1 LKKCSQDPKKMYKL
15 VINGG
20 IPLKGSIRTSGS
32 KNATLPIFF
41 SSILADGPIKLSNTP
56 QLSDVSTTLRLLMD
70 MGSNFVLEENGSIF
84 IDSSSLTNL
93 TAEYSLVK
101 TMRASILALGPMLA
115 KYKEAKISLPGGCAI
130 GTRPV
135 NLHLD
140 ALEKMGAKIEV
151 RNGYI
156 YAKTNGL
163 LGAQINFDLI
173 SVTATENIVMAAS
186 LAKGITTIN
195 NAAQEPEVT
204 DLIRCLKKMGAKISG
219 ENTSSLVIEGVDHLS
234 SVEYSI
240 CPDRIEAGTYLVAA
254 AITGGK
260 ITVNNIEPDAM
271 RAVIG
276 KLIETGADIQT
287 NQNSIK
293 LDMKG
298 KRPQPVNIR
307 TSAYPNFPTD
317 MQAQFMALNSVAEG
331 SSTITETIFE
341 NRFMHVPELS
351 RMGANLKLEGN
362 TVVCKGVKSLTGANL
377 MATDLR
383 ASASLVLA
391 GLAAQGS
398 TKIERVYHLD
408 RGYEMI
414 EEKFK
419 MLGAD
424 IERVQH

>member
-1 LKKCSQDPKKMYKL
+1 MYKL

-20 IPLKGSIRTSGS
+20 TPLNGSMKTSGS

-41 SSILADGPIKLSNTP
+41 ATILADGPLKLSNTP

-70 MGSNFVLEENGSIF
+70 MGSSFVLEEDSSIS
-84 IDSSSLTNL
+84 IDSSSLTKL
-93 TAEYSLVK
+93 TAEYELVK
-101 TMRASILALGPMLA
+101 TMRASILTLGPMLA
-115 KYKEAKISLPGGCAI
+115 KYKKAKISLPGGCAI

-135 NLHLD
+135 NLHLS
-140 ALEKMGAKIEV
+140 ALEQMGAKIEV
-151 RNGYI
+151 KNGYI
-156 YAKTNGL
+156 YASTNEL
-163 LGAQINFDLI
+163 VGAQINFDMI
-173 SVTATENIVMAAS
+173 SVTATENIIMAAT
-186 LAKGITTIN
+186 LAKGTTTIN

-204 DLIRCLKKMGAKISG
+204 DLIKCLNKMGAKIIG
-219 ENTSSLVIEGVDHLS
+219 ENTSTIVIQGVDHLS
-234 SVEYSI
+234 GIDYSI

-260 ITVNNIEPDAM
+260 IVVNNIEPDSM
-271 RAVIG
+271 RSVIG

-298 KRPQPVNIR
+298 KRPQPVDIR

-317 MQAQFMALNSVAEG
+317 MQAQFMALNSIADG

-362 TVVCKGVKSLTGANL
+362 TVVCKGVKLLTGANL

-398 TKIERVYHLD
+398 TTIERVYHLD

>member
-1 LKKCSQDPKKMYKL
+1 MYKL

-20 IPLKGSIRTSGS
+20 TPLNGSIKTSGS

-41 SSILADGPIKLSNTP
+41 ASILADGPLRLSNTP

-70 MGSNFVLEENGSIF
+70 MGSSFVLEEDSSIS
-84 IDSSSLTNL
+84 IDSSSLKNL
-93 TAEYSLVK
+93 TAEYELVK
-101 TMRASILALGPMLA
+101 TMRASILTLGPMLS
-115 KYKEAKISLPGGCAI
+115 KYKKAKISLPGGCAI

-135 NLHLD
+135 NLHLS

-151 RNGYI
+151 KNGYI
-156 YAKTNGL
+156 HASTNEL
-163 LGAQINFDLI
+163 TGANINFDLI
-173 SVTATENIVMAAS
+173 SVTATENIIMAAT
-186 LAKGITTIN
+186 LAKGTTTIN

-204 DLIRCLKKMGAKISG
+204 DLILCLKKMGAKITG
-219 ENTSSLVIEGVDHLS
+219 ENTSTIVIQGVDNLNGID
-234 SVEYSI
+234 YSI

-254 AITGGK
+254 AITGGR
-260 ITVNNIEPDAM
+260 IVVNNIEPDSM

-287 NQNSIK
+287 NQNTIK

-298 KRPQPVNIR
+298 KRPQPVDIR

-317 MQAQFMALNSVAEG
+317 MQAQFMALNSIAEG

-362 TVVCKGVKSLTGANL
+362 TVVCKGVKLLTGANL

-391 GLAAQGS
+391 GLAAQG
-398 TKIERVYHLD
+398 TTTIDRVYHLD

>member
-1 LKKCSQDPKKMYKL
+1 MYKL
-15 VINGG
+15 DIHGG
-20 IPLKGSIRTSGS
+20 SPLTGSIKTSGS

-41 SSILADGPIKLSNTP
+41 SSILANSPLKLSNTP

-70 MGSNFVLEENGSIF
+70 MGSNFVLEEDGSIF
-84 IDSSSLTNL
+84 IDSSKLTNL
-93 TAEYSLVK
+93 TAEYALVK
-101 TMRASILALGPMLA
+101 TMRASILTLGPMLA

-140 ALEKMGAKIEV
+140 ALEKMGATIDVK
-151 RNGYI
+151 NGYI
-156 YAKTNGL
+156 YASAKEL
-163 LGAQINFDLI
+163 VGAQINFDLI
-173 SVTATENIVMAAS
+173 SVTATENIIMAAT

-204 DLIRCLKKMGAKISG
+204 DLILCLKKMGAKITG
-219 ENTSSLVIEGVDHLS
+219 ENTSSLIIEGVDHLDGC
-234 SVEYSI
+234 EYTI

-260 ITVNNIEPDAM
+260 ITVNNIEPDSM

-298 KRPQPVNIR
+298 KRPNPVNIR

-317 MQAQFMALNSVAEG
+317 MQAQFMALNSIAEG

-351 RMGANLKLEGN
+351 RMGADLKLEGN
-362 TVVCKGVKSLTGANL
+362 TVVCKGVKSLSGANL

-391 GLAAQGS
+391 GLAAHG
-398 TKIERVYHLD
+398 TTTIERVYHLD

>member
-1 LKKCSQDPKKMYKL
+1 MAALKPLALKMLLY
-15 VINGG
+15 
-20 IPLKGSIRTSGS
+20 P
-32 KNATLPIFF
+32 FF
-41 SSILADGPIKLSNTP
+41 LHQFLLMGRSKLSNTP

-70 MGSNFVLEENGSIF
+70 MGANFVLEEDGSIY
-84 IDSSSLTNL
+84 IDSSILTNL
-93 TAEYSLVK
+93 VAEYSLVK
-101 TMRASILALGPMLA
+101 TMRASILTLGPMLS
-115 KYKEAKISLPGGCAI
+115 KYKKAKISLPGGCAI

-151 RNGYI
+151 KNGYI
-156 YAKTNGL
+156 FAEAKELIGT
-163 LGAQINFDLI
+163 QINFDMI
-173 SVTATENIVMAAS
+173 SVTATENILMAAT

-204 DLIRCLKKMGAKISG
+204 DLISCLKKMGAKISG
-219 ENTSSLVIEGVDHLS
+219 QNTSTLIIEGVDSLDG
-234 SVEYSI
+234 VNYNI

-260 ITVNNIEPDAM
+260 ITVNNIEPDSM

-287 NQNSIK
+287 DQNSIK

-298 KRPQPVNIR
+298 KRPKPVNIR

-317 MQAQFMALNSVAEG
+317 MQAQFMALNSIADG

-351 RMGANLKLEGN
+351 RMGANLNLEGN
-362 TVVCKGVKSLTGANL
+362 TVVCKGVKLLTGANL

-391 GLAAQGS
+391 GLAANGLTS
-398 TKIERVYHLD
+398 IERVYHLD

>member
-1 LKKCSQDPKKMYKL
+1 MYKL

-20 IPLKGSIRTSGS
+20 LPLNGSIQTSGS

-41 SSILADGPIKLSNTP
+41 ASILANGPLKLSNTP

-70 MGSNFVLEENGSIF
+70 MGANFVLEEDGSIY
-84 IDSSSLTNL
+84 IDSSNLTNL
-93 TAEYSLVK
+93 VAEYSLVK
-101 TMRASILALGPMLA
+101 TMRASILTLGPMLS
-115 KYKEAKISLPGGCAI
+115 KYKKAKISLPGGCAI

-151 RNGYI
+151 KNGYI
-156 YAKTNGL
+156 FAEAKELIGT
-163 LGAQINFDLI
+163 QINFDMI
-173 SVTATENIVMAAS
+173 SVTATENILMAAT

-204 DLIRCLKKMGAKISG
+204 DLISCLKKMGAKISG
-219 ENTSSLVIEGVDHLS
+219 QNTSTLIIEGVDSLDG
-234 SVEYSI
+234 VNYNI

-260 ITVNNIEPDAM
+260 ITVNNIEPDSM

-287 NQNSIK
+287 DQNSIK

-298 KRPQPVNIR
+298 KRPKPVNIR

-317 MQAQFMALNSVAEG
+317 MQAQFMALNSIADG

-351 RMGANLKLEGN
+351 RMGANLNLEGN
-362 TVVCKGVKSLTGANL
+362 TVVCKGVKLLTGANL

-391 GLAAQGS
+391 GLAANGLTS
-398 TKIERVYHLD
+398 IERVYHLD

>member
-1 LKKCSQDPKKMYKL
+1 MYKL
-15 VINGG
+15 VIRGG
-20 IPLKGSIRTSGS
+20 IPLSGNIKTSGS

-41 SSILADGPIKLSNTP
+41 ASILADGPLKLANTP

-70 MGSNFVLEENGSIF
+70 MGSNFVLEEDGSIF
-84 IDSSSLTNL
+84 IDSSTLTNL
-93 TAEYSLVK
+93 TADYSLVK
-101 TMRASILALGPMLA
+101 TMRASILTLGPMLA
-115 KYKEAKISLPGGCAI
+115 KYKKAKISLPGGCAI

-151 RNGYI
+151 KNGYI
-156 YAKTNGL
+156 HASAKELIGT
-163 LGAQINFDLI
+163 QINFDLI
-173 SVTATENIVMAAS
+173 SVTATENVLMAAT

-204 DLIRCLKKMGAKISG
+204 DLIYCLKKMGAKIFG
-219 ENTSSLVIEGVDHLS
+219 ENTSTLIIEGVDRLS
-234 SVEYSI
+234 DASYCI

-254 AITGGK
+254 AITGGS
-260 ITVNNIEPDAM
+260 ITVNNIEPDSM
-271 RAVIG
+271 RSVIG

-287 NQNSIK
+287 NKDSIK
-293 LDMKG
+293 LNMNG
-298 KRPQPVNIR
+298 RRPQAVNIR

-317 MQAQFMALNSVAEG
+317 MQAQFMALNSIAEG

-391 GLAAQGS
+391 GLAAKGS
-398 TKIERVYHLD
+398 TTIERVYHLD

>member
-1 LKKCSQDPKKMYKL
+1 MYKL

-20 IPLKGSIRTSGS
+20 TLLKGSIKTSGS

-41 SSILADGPIKLSNTP
+41 SSILADGPLKLSNTP

-70 MGSNFVLEENGSIF
+70 MGSNFVLEEDGSIF
-84 IDSSSLTNL
+84 IDSSTLTNL
-93 TAEYSLVK
+93 IAEYSLVK
-101 TMRASILALGPMLA
+101 TMRASILTLGPMLA
-115 KYKEAKISLPGGCAI
+115 KYKKAKISLPGGCAI

-140 ALEKMGAKIEV
+140 ALEKMGATIEV

-156 YAKTNGL
+156 YAKTKEL
-163 LGAQINFDLI
+163 IGANINFDLI
-173 SVTATENIVMAAS
+173 SVTATENIIMAAT
-186 LAKGITTIN
+186 LAKGITTLN

-219 ENTSSLVIEGVDHLS
+219 ENTSTLVIEGVDHLS
-234 SVEYSI
+234 GVEYSI

-298 KRPQPVNIR
+298 KRPYPVNIR

-351 RMGANLKLEGN
+351 RMGADLKLEGN
-362 TVVCKGVKSLTGANL
+362 TVVCKGVKSLSGANL

-398 TKIERVYHLD
+398 TTIERVYHLD

>member
-1 LKKCSQDPKKMYKL
+1 MYKL

-20 IPLKGSIRTSGS
+20 TPLSGSMKTSGS

-41 SSILADGPIKLSNTP
+41 SSILADGPLKLSNTP

-70 MGSNFVLEENGSIF
+70 MGSSFVLEEDSSIS

-93 TAEYSLVK
+93 MAEYELVK
-101 TMRASILALGPMLA
+101 TMRASILTLGPMLA
-115 KYKEAKISLPGGCAI
+115 KYKKAKISLPGGCAI

-135 NLHLD
+135 NLHLS
-140 ALEKMGAKIEV
+140 ALEKMGAKIDV
-151 RNGYI
+151 KNGYI
-156 YAKTNGL
+156 YASTNEL
-163 LGAQINFDLI
+163 IGANINFDLI
-173 SVTATENIVMAAS
+173 SVTATENIIMAAT
-186 LAKGITTIN
+186 LAKGTTTIN

-204 DLIRCLKKMGAKISG
+204 DLILCLKKMGAKIIG
-219 ENTSSLVIEGVDHLS
+219 ENTSTIVIQGVDHLNGIS
-234 SVEYSI
+234 YSI

-260 ITVNNIEPDAM
+260 IVVNNIEPDSM

-287 NQNSIK
+287 NKNSIK

-298 KRPQPVNIR
+298 KRPQPVDIR

-317 MQAQFMALNSVAEG
+317 MQAQFMALNSIAEG

-362 TVVCKGVKSLTGANL
+362 TVVCKGVKLLTGANL

-398 TKIERVYHLD
+398 TTIERVYHLD

>member
-1 LKKCSQDPKKMYKL
+1 MYKL

-20 IPLKGSIRTSGS
+20 TPLKGSIKTSGS

-41 SSILADGPIKLSNTP
+41 SSILADGPLKLSNTP

-70 MGSNFVLEENGSIF
+70 MGSNFVLEEDGSIF
-84 IDSSSLTNL
+84 IDSSTLTNL

-101 TMRASILALGPMLA
+101 TMRASILTLGPMLA
-115 KYKEAKISLPGGCAI
+115 KYKKAKISLPGGCAI

-140 ALEKMGAKIEV
+140 ALEKMGATIEV

-156 YAKTNGL
+156 YAKTKEL
-163 LGAQINFDLI
+163 IGANINFDLI
-173 SVTATENIVMAAS
+173 SVTATENIIMAAT
-186 LAKGITTIN
+186 LAKGITTLN

-219 ENTSSLVIEGVDHLS
+219 ENTSTLVIEGVDHLS
-234 SVEYSI
+234 GVEYSI

-298 KRPQPVNIR
+298 KRPSPVNIR

-351 RMGANLKLEGN
+351 RMGASLKLEGN
-362 TVVCKGVKSLTGANL
+362 TVVCKGVKYLSGANL

-398 TKIERVYHLD
+398 TTIERVYHLD

>member
-1 LKKCSQDPKKMYKL
+1 MYKL
-15 VINGG
+15 VIQGG
-20 IPLKGSIRTSGS
+20 IPLSGSIKTSGS
-32 KNATLPIFF
+32 KNASLPIFF
-41 SSILADGPIKLSNTP
+41 ASILADSPLKLANTP
-56 QLSDVSTTLRLLMD
+56 QLSDVSTTLRLLME

-84 IDSSSLTNL
+84 IDSSTLNNL
-93 TAEYSLVK
+93 TADYSLVK
-101 TMRASILALGPMLA
+101 TMRASILTLGPMLA
-115 KYKEAKISLPGGCAI
+115 KYKKAKISLPGGCAI

-135 NLHLD
+135 NLHLN
-140 ALEKMGAKIEV
+140 ALEKMGAQIEV
-151 RNGYI
+151 KNGYI
-156 YAKTNGL
+156 HASANELIGT
-163 LGAQINFDLI
+163 QINFDLV
-173 SVTATENIVMAAS
+173 SVTSTENILMAAT

-204 DLIRCLKKMGAKISG
+204 DLIYCLNKMGAKITG
-219 ENTSSLVIEGVDHLS
+219 ENTSTLIIEGVDHLNGTD
-234 SVEYSI
+234 YCI

-254 AITGGK
+254 AITGGS
-260 ITVNNIEPDAM
+260 ITVSNIEPDSM
-271 RAVIG
+271 RSVIG
-276 KLIETGADIQT
+276 KLIETGADLQT
-287 NQNSIK
+287 NNNSIK

-298 KRPQPVNIR
+298 RRPQAVNIR

-317 MQAQFMALNSVAEG
+317 MQAQFMALNSIAEG

-391 GLAAQGS
+391 GLAAKGS
-398 TKIERVYHLD
+398 TTIERVYHLD

>member
-1 LKKCSQDPKKMYKL
+1 MYKL
-15 VINGG
+15 LINGG
-20 IPLKGSIRTSGS
+20 TPLSGSIKTSGS

-41 SSILADGPIKLSNTP
+41 ASILADGPLKLSNTP

-70 MGSNFVLEENGSIF
+70 MGSNFVLEEDSSIF
-84 IDSSSLTNL
+84 IDSSNITNL
-93 TAEYSLVK
+93 TAEYELVK
-101 TMRASILALGPMLA
+101 TMRASILTLGPMLA
-115 KYKEAKISLPGGCAI
+115 KYKKAKISLPGGCAI

-151 RNGYI
+151 KNGYI
-156 YAKTNGL
+156 YASTKGL
-163 LGAQINFDLI
+163 VGSQISFDLI
-173 SVTATENIVMAAS
+173 SVTATENIVMAAT
-186 LAKGITTIN
+186 LAKGVTTIN

-204 DLIRCLKKMGAKISG
+204 DMIKCLKKMGAKISG
-219 ENTSSLVIEGVDHLS
+219 ENTSTLVIEGVDHLNG
-234 SVEYSI
+234 VDYSI

-260 ITVNNIEPDAM
+260 ITVNNIEPDSM
-271 RAVIG
+271 RTVIG

-298 KRPQPVNIR
+298 RRPSPVDIR

-317 MQAQFMALNSVAEG
+317 MQAQFMALNSIADG

-362 TVVCKGVKSLTGANL
+362 TVVCKGVKVLSGAKL

-391 GLAAQGS
+391 GLAAQG
-398 TKIERVYHLD
+398 TTTIERVYHLD

>member
-1 LKKCSQDPKKMYKL
+1 MYKL

-20 IPLKGSIRTSGS
+20 IPLNGSIKTSGS

-41 SSILADGPIKLSNTP
+41 ASILADGPLRLANTP

-70 MGSNFVLEENGSIF
+70 MGSNFVLEEDSSIS
-84 IDSSSLTNL
+84 IDSSNLSNL
-93 TAEYSLVK
+93 TAEYELVK

-115 KYKEAKISLPGGCAI
+115 KYKKAKISLPGGCAI

-135 NLHLD
+135 NLHLS
-140 ALEKMGAKIEV
+140 ALEKMGATIEV
-151 RNGYI
+151 KNGYI
-156 YAKTNGL
+156 YAKTKEL
-163 LGAQINFDLI
+163 TGAEINFDLI
-173 SVTATENIVMAAS
+173 SVTATENIVMAAT

-204 DLIRCLKKMGAKISG
+204 DLIKCLNQMGAKIIG
-219 ENTSSLVIEGVDHLS
+219 ENTSTIIIQGVDHLNGID
-234 SVEYSI
+234 YSI

-260 ITVNNIEPDAM
+260 IVVNNIEPDSM
-271 RAVIG
+271 RSVIG
-276 KLIETGADIQT
+276 KLIEAGADIQT
-287 NQNSIK
+287 NHNSIK

-298 KRPQPVNIR
+298 KRPQPVDIR

-317 MQAQFMALNSVAEG
+317 MQAQFMALNSIAKG

-351 RMGANLKLEGN
+351 RMGAILKLEGN
-362 TVVCKGVKSLTGANL
+362 TVVCKGVKFLSGANL

-391 GLAAQGS
+391 GLAAQGL
-398 TKIERVYHLD
+398 TTIERVYHLD

>member
-1 LKKCSQDPKKMYKL
+1 MYKL

-20 IPLKGSIRTSGS
+20 SPLNGTIKTSGS

-41 SSILADGPIKLSNTP
+41 ASILADGPLKLSNTP

-70 MGSNFVLEENGSIF
+70 MGSNFVLEEDSSIS
-84 IDSSSLTNL
+84 IDSSNLTNL
-93 TAEYSLVK
+93 TAEYELVK
-101 TMRASILALGPMLA
+101 TMRASILTLGPMLA
-115 KYKEAKISLPGGCAI
+115 KYKKAKISLPGGCAI

-135 NLHLD
+135 NLHLS

-151 RNGYI
+151 KNGYI
-156 YAKTNGL
+156 YASTNEL
-163 LGAQINFDLI
+163 IGAQINFDMI
-173 SVTATENIVMAAS
+173 SVTATENIIMAAT
-186 LAKGITTIN
+186 LAKGTTTIN

-204 DLIRCLKKMGAKISG
+204 DLIKCLNKMGAKIIG
-219 ENTSSLVIEGVDHLS
+219 ENTSNIIIQGVDRLS
-234 SVEYSI
+234 GVDYSI

-260 ITVNNIEPDAM
+260 IIVNNIEPDSM
-271 RAVIG
+271 RSVIG

-298 KRPQPVNIR
+298 KRPQPVDIR

-317 MQAQFMALNSVAEG
+317 MQAQFMALNSIADG

-362 TVVCKGVKSLTGANL
+362 TVVCKGVKLLTGANL

-391 GLAAQGS
+391 GLAAHGS
-398 TKIERVYHLD
+398 TTIERVYHLD

>member
-1 LKKCSQDPKKMYKL
+1 MYKL

-20 IPLKGSIRTSGS
+20 LPLNGSIKTSGS

-41 SSILADGPIKLSNTP
+41 ASILANGPLKLSNTP

-70 MGSNFVLEENGSIF
+70 MGANFVLEEDGSIY
-84 IDSSSLTNL
+84 IDSSNLTNL
-93 TAEYSLVK
+93 IAEYSLVK
-101 TMRASILALGPMLA
+101 TMRASILTLGPMLS
-115 KYKEAKISLPGGCAI
+115 KYKKAKISLPGGCAI

-140 ALEKMGAKIEV
+140 ALEKMGAKIDV
-151 RNGYI
+151 KNGYI
-156 YAKTNGL
+156 FAEAKELIGT
-163 LGAQINFDLI
+163 QINFDII
-173 SVTATENIVMAAS
+173 SVTATENILMAAT

-204 DLIRCLKKMGAKISG
+204 DLISCLKKMGAKISG
-219 ENTSSLVIEGVDHLS
+219 QNTSTLIIEGVDNLNG
-234 SVEYSI
+234 VNYNI

-260 ITVNNIEPDAM
+260 ITVNNIEPDSM

-287 NQNSIK
+287 DQNSIK

-298 KRPQPVNIR
+298 KRPKPVNIR

-317 MQAQFMALNSVAEG
+317 MQAQFMALNSIADG

-351 RMGANLKLEGN
+351 RMGANLNLEGN
-362 TVVCKGVKSLTGANL
+362 TVICKGVKLLTGANL

-391 GLAAQGS
+391 GLAANGLTS
-398 TKIERVYHLD
+398 IERVYHLD

>member
-1 LKKCSQDPKKMYKL
+1 MYKL
-15 VINGG
+15 LINGG
-20 IPLKGSIRTSGS
+20 TPLNGSIKTSGS

-41 SSILADGPIKLSNTP
+41 ASILADGPLKLSNTP

-70 MGSNFVLEENGSIF
+70 MGSSFVLEEDSSIS
-84 IDSSSLTNL
+84 IDSSSLTSL
-93 TAEYSLVK
+93 IAEYELVK
-101 TMRASILALGPMLA
+101 TMRASILTLGPMLA
-115 KYKEAKISLPGGCAI
+115 KYKQAKISLPGGCAI

-135 NLHLD
+135 NLHLS
-140 ALEKMGAKIEV
+140 ALEKMGATIEV
-151 RNGYI
+151 KNGYI
-156 YAKTNGL
+156 YASTKEL
-163 LGAQINFDLI
+163 VGAEINFDLI
-173 SVTATENIVMAAS
+173 SVTATENIVMAAT

-204 DLIRCLKKMGAKISG
+204 DLIYCLKKMGAKITG
-219 ENTSSLVIEGVDHLS
+219 ENTSTLVVQGVDHLS
-234 SVEYSI
+234 GIDYSI

-260 ITVNNIEPDAM
+260 IIVNNIEPDSM

-298 KRPQPVNIR
+298 KRPQPVDIR

-317 MQAQFMALNSVAEG
+317 MQAQFMALNSIADG

-362 TVVCKGVKSLTGANL
+362 TVVCKGVKLLTGANL

-391 GLAAQGS
+391 GLAAQGP
-398 TKIERVYHLD
+398 TTIERVYHLD

>member
-1 LKKCSQDPKKMYKL
+1 MYKL
-15 VINGG
+15 VIHGG
-20 IPLKGSIRTSGS
+20 APLKGSIKTSGS

-41 SSILADGPIKLSNTP
+41 ASILADGPLKLSNTP

-70 MGSNFVLEENGSIF
+70 MGSNFVLEEDGSIF
-84 IDSSSLTNL
+84 IDSSKLTIL

-101 TMRASILALGPMLA
+101 TMRASILTLGPMLA
-115 KYKEAKISLPGGCAI
+115 KYKKAKISLPGGCAI

-135 NLHLD
+135 NLHLE
-140 ALEKMGAKIEV
+140 ALEKMGATIEV
-151 RNGYI
+151 KNGYI
-156 YAKTNGL
+156 HAKTKEL
-163 LGAQINFDLI
+163 VGAQINFDLI
-173 SVTATENIVMAAS
+173 SVTATENIIMAAS

-204 DLIRCLKKMGAKISG
+204 DLIRCLNKMGAKILG
-219 ENTSSLVIEGVDHLS
+219 ENTSTLVIEGVDHLS
-234 SVEYSI
+234 GVEYSI

-298 KRPQPVNIR
+298 KRPYPVNIR

-317 MQAQFMALNSVAEG
+317 MQAQFMALNSVADG

-362 TVVCKGVKSLTGANL
+362 TVVCKGVKSLSGANL

-391 GLAAQGS
+391 G
-398 TKIERVYHLD
+398 
-408 RGYEMI
+408 
-414 EEKFK
+414 
-419 MLGAD
+419 
-424 IERVQH
+424 

>member
-1 LKKCSQDPKKMYKL
+1 MYKL
-15 VINGG
+15 VIKGG
-20 IPLKGSIRTSGS
+20 TPLSGKIKTSGS

-41 SSILADGPIKLSNTP
+41 ASILSDDPLKLANTP

-70 MGSNFVLEENGSIF
+70 MGSSFVLEEDGSIF
-84 IDSSSLTNL
+84 IDSSNL
-93 TAEYSLVK
+93 VNLVADYSLVK
-101 TMRASILALGPMLA
+101 TMRASILTLGPMLA
-115 KYKEAKISLPGGCAI
+115 KYKKAKISLPGGCAI

-135 NLHLD
+135 NLHLN

-151 RNGYI
+151 KNGYI
-156 YAKTNGL
+156 YASTKELIGT
-163 LGAQINFDLI
+163 QINLDLV
-173 SVTATENIVMAAS
+173 SVTATENILMAAT
-186 LAKGITTIN
+186 LAKGFTTIN

-204 DLIRCLKKMGAKISG
+204 DLVYCLKKMGAKISG
-219 ENTSSLVIEGVDHLS
+219 ENTSTLIIEGVDHLNGTN
-234 SVEYSI
+234 YSI

-254 AITGGK
+254 AITGGSIK
-260 ITVNNIEPDAM
+260 VNNIEPDSM
-271 RAVIG
+271 RSVIG

-287 NQNSIK
+287 NKNSIK

-298 KRPQPVNIR
+298 KRPQAVNIR

-317 MQAQFMALNSVAEG
+317 MQAQFMALNSIADG

-362 TVVCKGVKSLTGANL
+362 TVVCKGVKSLSGANL

-391 GLAAQGS
+391 GLAAKGS
-398 TKIERVYHLD
+398 TTIERVYHLD

-424 IERVQH
+424 IKRVQH

>member
-1 LKKCSQDPKKMYKL
+1 MFKL
-15 VINGG
+15 LIKGG
-20 IPLKGSIRTSGS
+20 AALSGSIKTSGS

-41 SSILADGPIKLSNTP
+41 ASILADGPLKLSNTP

-70 MGSNFVLEENGSIF
+70 MGSNFVLEEDGSIF
-84 IDSSSLTNL
+84 IDSSNL
-93 TAEYSLVK
+93 SKLVAEYELVK

-115 KYKEAKISLPGGCAI
+115 KYKKAKISLPGGCAI

-151 RNGYI
+151 KNGYI
-156 YAKTNGL
+156 FVSTKELIGT
-163 LGAQINFDLI
+163 QINFDLI
-173 SVTATENIVMAAS
+173 SVTATENIVMAAT
-186 LAKGITTIN
+186 LAKGTTTIN

-204 DLIRCLKKMGAKISG
+204 DLILCLKKMGAKISG
-219 ENTSSLVIEGVDHLS
+219 ENTSTIVVEGVDNLNGID
-234 SVEYSI
+234 YAI

-260 ITVNNIEPDAM
+260 IIVNNIEPDSM
-271 RAVIG
+271 RSVIG

-298 KRPQPVNIR
+298 RRPKPVNIR

-317 MQAQFMALNSVAEG
+317 MQAQFMALNSIAEG

-362 TVVCKGVKSLTGANL
+362 TVVCKGVKLLSGANL

-391 GLAAQGS
+391 GLAAQG
-398 TKIERVYHLD
+398 TTTIERVYHLD

-424 IERVQH
+424 IERIQH

>member
-1 LKKCSQDPKKMYKL
+1 MYKL
-15 VINGG
+15 IINGG
-20 IPLKGSIRTSGS
+20 TPLNGSIRTSGS
-32 KNATLPIFF
+32 KNATLPIYFA
-41 SSILADGPIKLSNTP
+41 SILADSPLKLANTP
-56 QLSDVSTTLRLLMD
+56 QLSDVSTSLRLLMD
-70 MGSNFVLEENGSIF
+70 MGSNFVLEE
-84 IDSSSLTNL
+84 DSSISLDSSNLTKL
-93 TAEYSLVK
+93 TAEYELVK
-101 TMRASILALGPMLA
+101 TMRASILTLGPMLA
-115 KYKEAKISLPGGCAI
+115 KYKQAKISLPGGCAI

-135 NLHLD
+135 NLHLS
-140 ALEKMGAKIEV
+140 ALEKMGATIVVK
-151 RNGYI
+151 NGYI
-156 YAKTNGL
+156 YAETKEL
-163 LGAQINFDLI
+163 LGTEINFDLI
-173 SVTATENIVMAAS
+173 SVTATENIIMAAT
-186 LAKGITTIN
+186 LAKGTTTIN

-204 DLIRCLKKMGAKISG
+204 DLILCLKKMGAKITG
-219 ENTSSLVIEGVDHLS
+219 ENTSTIVIQGVDHLDG
-234 SVEYSI
+234 VDYSI

-254 AITGGK
+254 SITGGK
-260 ITVNNIEPDAM
+260 ITVNNIRPDSM

-298 KRPQPVNIR
+298 KRPQPVDIR

-317 MQAQFMALNSVAEG
+317 MQAQFMALNSIAEG

-362 TVVCKGVKSLTGANL
+362 TVVCKGVKLLSGANL

-398 TKIERVYHLD
+398 TTIERVYHLD

>member
-1 LKKCSQDPKKMYKL
+1 MYKL
-15 VINGG
+15 VIKGG
-20 IPLKGSIRTSGS
+20 IPLSGNIKTSGS

-41 SSILADGPIKLSNTP
+41 ASILADGPLKLANTP
-56 QLSDVSTTLRLLMD
+56 QLSDVSTTLRLLME
-70 MGSNFVLEENGSIF
+70 MGSNFVLEEDGSIF
-84 IDSSSLTNL
+84 IDSSTLTNL
-93 TAEYSLVK
+93 SADYSLVK
-101 TMRASILALGPMLA
+101 TMRASILTLGPMLA
-115 KYKEAKISLPGGCAI
+115 KYKKAKISLPGGCAI

-151 RNGYI
+151 KNGYI
-156 YAKTNGL
+156 YASAKELVGT
-163 LGAQINFDLI
+163 QINFDLV
-173 SVTATENIVMAAS
+173 SVTATENILMAAT

-204 DLIRCLKKMGAKISG
+204 DLIYCLKNMGAKISG
-219 ENTSSLVIEGVDHLS
+219 ENTSTLIIEGVDHLS
-234 SVEYSI
+234 SASYSI

-254 AITGGK
+254 AITGGT
-260 ITVNNIEPDAM
+260 INVTNIEPDFL
-271 RAVIG
+271 RSVIG

-287 NQNSIK
+287 NKDSIK
-293 LDMKG
+293 LNMNG
-298 KRPQPVNIR
+298 KRPQAVNIR

-317 MQAQFMALNSVAEG
+317 MQAQFMALNSIAEG

-341 NRFMHVPELS
+341 NRFMHVPELN

-391 GLAAQGS
+391 GLAAKGS
-398 TKIERVYHLD
+398 TTIERVYHLD

>member
-1 LKKCSQDPKKMYKL
+1 MYKL
-15 VINGG
+15 VIQGG
-20 IPLKGSIRTSGS
+20 NSLKGNIKTSGS

-41 SSILADGPIKLSNTP
+41 ASILSDDPLKLANTP

-70 MGSNFVLEENGSIF
+70 MGSSFVLEEDGSIF
-84 IDSSSLTNL
+84 IDSSNL
-93 TAEYSLVK
+93 INLVADYSLVK
-101 TMRASILALGPMLA
+101 TMRASILTLGPTLA
-115 KYKEAKISLPGGCAI
+115 KYKKAKISLPGGCAI

-135 NLHLD
+135 NLHLN
-140 ALEKMGAKIEV
+140 ALEKMGANIEV
-151 RNGYI
+151 KNGYI
-156 YAKTNGL
+156 HASAKELIGT
-163 LGAQINFDLI
+163 QINFDLV
-173 SVTATENIVMAAS
+173 SVTATENILMAAT

-204 DLIRCLKKMGAKISG
+204 DLIYCLKKMGAKISG
-219 ENTSSLVIEGVDHLS
+219 ENTSTLIIEGVDHLNGTDY
-234 SVEYSI
+234 SV

-254 AITGGK
+254 AITGGS
-260 ITVNNIEPDAM
+260 ITVNNIEPDSM
-271 RAVIG
+271 RSVIG

-287 NQNSIK
+287 NKNSIK
-293 LDMKG
+293 LNMKG
-298 KRPQPVNIR
+298 RRPQAVNIR

-317 MQAQFMALNSVAEG
+317 MQAQFMALNSIAKG
-331 SSTITETIFE
+331 NSTITETIFE

-391 GLAAQGS
+391 GLAAKGS
-398 TKIERVYHLD
+398 TTIERVYHLD

-424 IERVQH
+424 IKRVQH

>member
-1 LKKCSQDPKKMYKL
+1 MYKL
-15 VINGG
+15 DIHGG
-20 IPLKGSIRTSGS
+20 SPLTGSIKTSGS

-41 SSILADGPIKLSNTP
+41 ASILADGPLKLSNTP
-56 QLSDVSTTLRLLMD
+56 QLSDVSTTLRLFMD
-70 MGSNFVLEENGSIF
+70 MGSNFVLEEDGSIF
-84 IDSSSLTNL
+84 IDSSQLNNL
-93 TAEYSLVK
+93 VAEYALVK
-101 TMRASILALGPMLA
+101 TMRASILTLGPMLT

-140 ALEKMGAKIEV
+140 ALEKMGATIEV
-151 RNGYI
+151 KNGYI
-156 YAKTNGL
+156 YAKAKEL
-163 LGAQINFDLI
+163 VGAQINFDLI
-173 SVTATENIVMAAS
+173 SVTATENIIMAAT

-204 DLIRCLKKMGAKISG
+204 DLIRCLKKMGAKITG
-219 ENTSSLVIEGVDHLS
+219 ENTSSLIIEGVDHLDGC
-234 SVEYSI
+234 EYSI

-260 ITVNNIEPDAM
+260 ITVNNIEPDSM

-298 KRPQPVNIR
+298 KRPNPVNIR

-317 MQAQFMALNSVAEG
+317 MQAQFMALNSIAEG

-351 RMGANLKLEGN
+351 RMGADLKLEGN
-362 TVVCKGVKSLTGANL
+362 TVVCKGVKSLSGANL

-391 GLAAQGS
+391 GLAAHG
-398 TKIERVYHLD
+398 TTTIERVYHLD

>member
-1 LKKCSQDPKKMYKL
+1 MYKL

-20 IPLKGSIRTSGS
+20 TPLNGSMKTSGS

-41 SSILADGPIKLSNTP
+41 ATILAEGPLKLSNTP

-70 MGSNFVLEENGSIF
+70 MGSSFVLEEDSSIS
-84 IDSSSLTNL
+84 IDSSSLTKL
-93 TAEYSLVK
+93 TAEYELVK
-101 TMRASILALGPMLA
+101 TMRASILTLGPMLA
-115 KYKEAKISLPGGCAI
+115 KYKKAKISLPGGCAI

-135 NLHLD
+135 NLHLS
-140 ALEKMGAKIEV
+140 ALEQMGAKIEV
-151 RNGYI
+151 KNGYI
-156 YAKTNGL
+156 YASTNEL
-163 LGAQINFDLI
+163 VGAQINFDMI
-173 SVTATENIVMAAS
+173 SVTATENIIMAAT
-186 LAKGITTIN
+186 LAKGATTIN

-204 DLIRCLKKMGAKISG
+204 DLVKCLNKMGAKITG
-219 ENTSSLVIEGVDHLS
+219 ENTSTIVIQGVDHLS
-234 SVEYSI
+234 GIDYSI

-260 ITVNNIEPDAM
+260 IVINNIEPDSM
-271 RAVIG
+271 RSVIG

-298 KRPQPVNIR
+298 KRPQPVDIR

-317 MQAQFMALNSVAEG
+317 MQAQFMALNSIADG

-362 TVVCKGVKSLTGANL
+362 TVVCKGVKLLTGANL

-391 GLAAQGS
+391 GLAAHGS
-398 TKIERVYHLD
+398 TTIERVYHLD

>member
-1 LKKCSQDPKKMYKL
+1 MYKL
-15 VINGG
+15 VIQGG
-20 IPLKGSIRTSGS
+20 NSLKGNIKTSGS

-41 SSILADGPIKLSNTP
+41 ASILSDDPLKLANTP

-70 MGSNFVLEENGSIF
+70 MGSSFVLEEDGSIF
-84 IDSSSLTNL
+84 IDSSNL
-93 TAEYSLVK
+93 INLVADYSLVK
-101 TMRASILALGPMLA
+101 TMRASILTLGPTLA
-115 KYKEAKISLPGGCAI
+115 KYKKAKISLPGGCAI

-135 NLHLD
+135 NLHLN
-140 ALEKMGAKIEV
+140 ALEKMGANIEV
-151 RNGYI
+151 KNGYI
-156 YAKTNGL
+156 HASAKELIGT
-163 LGAQINFDLI
+163 QINLDLV
-173 SVTATENIVMAAS
+173 SVTATENILMAAT

-204 DLIRCLKKMGAKISG
+204 DLIYCLKKMGAKISG
-219 ENTSSLVIEGVDHLS
+219 ENTSTLIIEGVDHLNGTDY
-234 SVEYSI
+234 SV

-254 AITGGK
+254 AITGGC
-260 ITVNNIEPDAM
+260 ITVKNIEPDSM
-271 RAVIG
+271 RSVIG

-287 NQNSIK
+287 NKNSIK
-293 LDMKG
+293 LNMKG
-298 KRPQPVNIR
+298 RRPQAVNIR

-317 MQAQFMALNSVAEG
+317 MQAQFMALNSIAKG
-331 SSTITETIFE
+331 NSTITETIFE

-351 RMGANLKLEGN
+351 RMGANLQLEGN

-391 GLAAQGS
+391 GLAAKGS
-398 TKIERVYHLD
+398 TTIERVYHLD

-424 IERVQH
+424 IKRVQH

>member
-1 LKKCSQDPKKMYKL
+1 MYKL
-15 VINGG
+15 IINGG
-20 IPLKGSIRTSGS
+20 TPLNGSIRTSGS

-41 SSILADGPIKLSNTP
+41 ASILADGPLRLSNTP

-70 MGSNFVLEENGSIF
+70 MGSSFVLEEDSSIS
-84 IDSSSLTNL
+84 IDSSNLKSL
-93 TAEYSLVK
+93 TAEYELVK
-101 TMRASILALGPMLA
+101 TMRASILTLGPMLA
-115 KYKEAKISLPGGCAI
+115 KYKQAKISLPGGCAI

-140 ALEKMGAKIEV
+140 ALEKMGATIEV
-151 RNGYI
+151 KNGYI
-156 YAKTNGL
+156 YASTKELVGT
-163 LGAQINFDLI
+163 QINFDLI
-173 SVTATENIVMAAS
+173 SVTATENIVMAAT
-186 LAKGITTIN
+186 LAKGTTVIN

-204 DLIRCLKKMGAKISG
+204 DLIYCLKKMGAKITG
-219 ENTSSLVIEGVDHLS
+219 ENTSTLVIQGVDHLNGIN
-234 SVEYSI
+234 YSI

-260 ITVNNIEPDAM
+260 IIVNNIEPDSM
-271 RAVIG
+271 RSVIG

-298 KRPQPVNIR
+298 KRPKPVNIR

-317 MQAQFMALNSVAEG
+317 MQAQFMALNSISEG

-362 TVVCKGVKSLTGANL
+362 TVVCKGVKLLTGANL

-398 TKIERVYHLD
+398 TTIERVYHLD

>member
-1 LKKCSQDPKKMYKL
+1 MYKL

-20 IPLKGSIRTSGS
+20 APLNGSIKTSGS

-41 SSILADGPIKLSNTP
+41 ASILADGPLRLSNTP

-70 MGSNFVLEENGSIF
+70 MGSTFVLEE
-84 IDSSSLTNL
+84 DSSISINSSNLTNL
-93 TAEYSLVK
+93 TAEYELVK
-101 TMRASILALGPMLA
+101 TMRASILTLGPMLA
-115 KYKEAKISLPGGCAI
+115 KYKKAKISLPGGCAI

-135 NLHLD
+135 NLHLA
-140 ALEKMGAKIEV
+140 ALEKMGAKIDV
-151 RNGYI
+151 KNGYI
-156 YAKTNGL
+156 YANTNKL
-163 LGAQINFDLI
+163 IGANINFDLI
-173 SVTATENIVMAAS
+173 SVTATENIIMAAT
-186 LAKGITTIN
+186 LAKGTTTIN

-204 DLIRCLKKMGAKISG
+204 DLILCLKKMGAIITG
-219 ENTSSLVIEGVDHLS
+219 ENSSTIVIEGVDHLNGID
-234 SVEYSI
+234 YSI

-260 ITVNNIEPDAM
+260 IVVNNIEPDSM

-298 KRPQPVNIR
+298 KRPQPVDIR

-317 MQAQFMALNSVAEG
+317 MQAQFMALNSIAEG

-362 TVVCKGVKSLTGANL
+362 TVVCKGVKLLTGANL

-398 TKIERVYHLD
+398 TTIERVYHLD

>member
-1 LKKCSQDPKKMYKL
+1 MYKL
-15 VINGG
+15 VIKGGSPLNGT
-20 IPLKGSIRTSGS
+20 IKTSGS

-41 SSILADGPIKLSNTP
+41 ASILADGPLKLSNTP

-70 MGSNFVLEENGSIF
+70 MGSNFVLEEDSSIS
-84 IDSSSLTNL
+84 IDSSDLTNL
-93 TAEYSLVK
+93 TAEYELVK
-101 TMRASILALGPMLA
+101 TMRASILTLGPMLA
-115 KYKEAKISLPGGCAI
+115 KYKKAKISLPGGCAI

-135 NLHLD
+135 NLHLS

-151 RNGYI
+151 KNGYI
-156 YAKTNGL
+156 YASTNEL
-163 LGAQINFDLI
+163 IGAQINFDMI
-173 SVTATENIVMAAS
+173 SVTATENIIMAAT
-186 LAKGITTIN
+186 LAKGASTIN

-204 DLIRCLKKMGAKISG
+204 DLIKCLNKMGAKITG
-219 ENTSSLVIEGVDHLS
+219 ENTSTIVIQGVDHLS
-234 SVEYSI
+234 GVDYSI

-254 AITGGK
+254 AITGGR
-260 ITVNNIEPDAM
+260 IIVNNIEPDSM
-271 RAVIG
+271 RSVIG

-298 KRPQPVNIR
+298 KRPQPVDIR

-317 MQAQFMALNSVAEG
+317 MQAQFMALNSIAEG

-362 TVVCKGVKSLTGANL
+362 TVVCKGVKLLTGANL

-398 TKIERVYHLD
+398 TTIERVYHLD

>member
-1 LKKCSQDPKKMYKL
+1 MYKL

-20 IPLKGSIRTSGS
+20 TPLIGSMKTSGS

-41 SSILADGPIKLSNTP
+41 ATILADGPLKLSNTP

-70 MGSNFVLEENGSIF
+70 MGSSFVLEEDSSIS
-84 IDSSSLTNL
+84 IDSSSLTKL
-93 TAEYSLVK
+93 TAEYELVK
-101 TMRASILALGPMLA
+101 TMRASILTLGPMLA
-115 KYKEAKISLPGGCAI
+115 KYKKAKISLPGGCAI

-135 NLHLD
+135 NLHLS
-140 ALEKMGAKIEV
+140 ALEQMGAKIEV
-151 RNGYI
+151 KNGYI
-156 YAKTNGL
+156 YASTNEL
-163 LGAQINFDLI
+163 VGAQINFDMI
-173 SVTATENIVMAAS
+173 SVTATENIIMAAT
-186 LAKGITTIN
+186 LAKGTTTIN

-204 DLIRCLKKMGAKISG
+204 DLVKCLNKMGAKITG
-219 ENTSSLVIEGVDHLS
+219 ENTSTIVIQGVDHLS
-234 SVEYSI
+234 GIDYSI

-260 ITVNNIEPDAM
+260 IVVNNIEPDSM

-298 KRPQPVNIR
+298 KRPQPVDIR

-317 MQAQFMALNSVAEG
+317 MQAQFMALNSIADG

-362 TVVCKGVKSLTGANL
+362 TVVCKGVKLLTGANL

-391 GLAAQGS
+391 GLAAHGS
-398 TKIERVYHLD
+398 TTIERVYHLD

>member
-1 LKKCSQDPKKMYKL
+1 MYKL

-20 IPLKGSIRTSGS
+20 TPLKGSIKTSGS

-41 SSILADGPIKLSNTP
+41 SSILADGPLKLSNTP

-70 MGSNFVLEENGSIF
+70 MGSNFVLEEDGSIF
-84 IDSSSLTNL
+84 IDSSTLTNL

-101 TMRASILALGPMLA
+101 TMRASILTLGPMLA
-115 KYKEAKISLPGGCAI
+115 KYKKAKISLPGGCAI

-140 ALEKMGAKIEV
+140 ALEKMGATIEV

-156 YAKTNGL
+156 YAKTKEL
-163 LGAQINFDLI
+163 IGANINFDLI
-173 SVTATENIVMAAS
+173 SVTATENIIMAAT
-186 LAKGITTIN
+186 LAKGITTLN

-219 ENTSSLVIEGVDHLS
+219 ENTSTLVIEGVDHLS
-234 SVEYSI
+234 GVEYSI

-287 NQNSIK
+287 NQNCIK

-298 KRPQPVNIR
+298 KRPSPVNIR

-317 MQAQFMALNSVAEG
+317 MQAQFMALNSIAEG

-351 RMGANLKLEGN
+351 RMGASLKLEGN
-362 TVVCKGVKSLTGANL
+362 TVVCKGVKYLSGANL

-391 GLAAQGS
+391 GLAAHGS
-398 TKIERVYHLD
+398 TTIERVYHLD

>member
-1 LKKCSQDPKKMYKL
+1 MYKL
-15 VINGG
+15 DIHGG
-20 IPLKGSIRTSGS
+20 SPLKGNIKTSGS

-41 SSILADGPIKLSNTP
+41 SSILADGPLKLSNTP

-70 MGSNFVLEENGSIF
+70 MGSNFVLEEDGSIF
-84 IDSSSLTNL
+84 IDSSKLTNL
-93 TAEYSLVK
+93 TAEYALVK
-101 TMRASILALGPMLA
+101 TMRASILTLGPMLA
-115 KYKEAKISLPGGCAI
+115 KYKKAKISLPGGCAI

-140 ALEKMGAKIEV
+140 ALEKMGANIEV
-151 RNGYI
+151 KNGYI
-156 YAKTNGL
+156 YATAKEL
-163 LGAQINFDLI
+163 VGAQINFDLI
-173 SVTATENIVMAAS
+173 SVTATENIIMAAS

-204 DLIRCLKKMGAKISG
+204 DLIRCLIKMGAKITG
-219 ENTSSLVIEGVDHLS
+219 ENTSTLIIEGVDHLDG
-234 SVEYSI
+234 VEYSI

-260 ITVNNIEPDAM
+260 ITVTNIEPDSM
-271 RAVIG
+271 RTVIG

-298 KRPQPVNIR
+298 KRPNPVNIR

-317 MQAQFMALNSVAEG
+317 MQAQFMALNSIANG
-331 SSTITETIFE
+331 NSTITETIFE

-362 TVVCKGVKSLTGANL
+362 TVVCKGVKSLSGANL

-391 GLAAQGS
+391 GLAANGL
-398 TKIERVYHLD
+398 TTIERVYHLD